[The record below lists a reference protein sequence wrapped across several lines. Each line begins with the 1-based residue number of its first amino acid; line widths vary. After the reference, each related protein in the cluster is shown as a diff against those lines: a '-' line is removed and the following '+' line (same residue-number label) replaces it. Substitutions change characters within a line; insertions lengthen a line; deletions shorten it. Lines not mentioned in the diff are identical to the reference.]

1 MNKIKSFLKN
11 CIYNSNLLIFGKKI
25 LLESS
30 PDFSD
35 NTKFVFDEMIKEGLN
50 NTFKLYWIVSNK
62 ELFDDVKIKNVKFVN
77 RDSFYFKYLRL
88 TSKVILDSNN
98 FISKCNKNQLRIYL
112 THGMPLKL
120 ASNYFNDIGSFDY
133 ITVTS
138 DLFKDIFIRDFNIN
152 KDKIVCTGYPR
163 NDYLF
168 NKSYEVL
175 YPDIKRDKT
184 IIWMPTYRNHK
195 NPIGGQTG
203 IVFKYG
209 IPCISNEN
217 ELIELNNKL
226 KKSNILLIIKLHPAE
241 DTSKLNKLELSSI
254 KILDNSIIENNHKN
268 IYDYLLG
275 FDALITDYS
284 SIYYD
289 YIITGR
295 KIGLAIPDIEEYS
308 KHVKLAFTNFEED
321 IKAFYIKKYS
331 DIIDFI
337 NYVSSNKDSIKKE
350 RDNSITKFV
359 KYNDG
364 KCSKRVIELINKHL
378 GGDKVEK

>member
-1 MNKIKSFLKN
+1 MSKIKRFLKKS
-11 CIYNSNLLIFGKKI
+11 IYNSNLLVFGKKI

-35 NTKFVFDEMIKEGLN
+35 NTKFVFDEMIKEGIN
-50 NTFKLYWIVSNK
+50 NTFKLYWIVNNK
-62 ELFDDVKIKNVKFVN
+62 NKFNDIKIKNVKFVN
-77 RDSFYFKYLRL
+77 RNSLYYKYLRF
-88 TSKVILDSNN
+88 TSRVILDSNC

-120 ASNYFNDIGSFDY
+120 ALNYFNDIGSYDY

-138 DLFKDIFIRDFNIN
+138 DLFKDIFVKDFEIA
-152 KDKIVCTGYPR
+152 KEKIVCTGYPR
-163 NDYLF
+163 NDYLY
-168 NKSYEVL
+168 NSSYEIL
-175 YPDIKRDKT
+175 YPEIKRYKT

-195 NPIGGQTG
+195 NPVGEKTG
-203 IVFKYG
+203 IVFEYG
-209 IPCISNEN
+209 IPCITTKD
-217 ELIELNNKL
+217 ELLELNEKL
-226 KKSNILLIIKLHPAE
+226 KERDILMIVKFHPAE
-241 DTSKLNKLELSSI
+241 DVSKLQMLDLSNV
-254 KILDNSIIENNHKN
+254 KIVDNYMIEQNHKN

-308 KHVKLAFTNFEED
+308 KHVKLAFSDFEKD
-321 IKAFYIKKYS
+321 VKAFYIKKYS
-331 DIIDFI
+331 DVLDFI
-337 NYVSSNKDSIKKE
+337 DYVSSSRDTLKKE
-350 RDNSITKFV
+350 RVESIAKFV

-364 KCSKRVIELINKHL
+364 KSSKRVIDLMNKHL